1 MNIGM
6 IIYII
11 VLFVILTP
19 GVLLTLPSK
28 DGNNIVTAIVHGLIF
43 AIIFELFHKQLM
55 KSMDYKY

>member
-11 VLFVILTP
+11 ILFVILTP

-28 DGNNIVTAIVHGLIF
+28 SGNKFVTAIVHGLIF
-43 AIIFELFHKQLM
+43 AIIFELAHKQLM
-55 KSMDYKY
+55 KSMKY

>member
-11 VLFVILTP
+11 ILFIILTP

-28 DGNNIVTAIVHGLIF
+28 TSNKFLVAFVHGLVF
-43 AIIFELFHKQLM
+43 AIIFELAHKKLM
-55 KSMDYKY
+55 TSMKY